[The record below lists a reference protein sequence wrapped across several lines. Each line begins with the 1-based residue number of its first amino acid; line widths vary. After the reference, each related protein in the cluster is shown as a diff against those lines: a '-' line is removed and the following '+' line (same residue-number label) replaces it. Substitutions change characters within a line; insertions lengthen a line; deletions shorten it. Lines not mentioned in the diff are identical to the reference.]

1 MPLIILTPAFWNLSK
16 LVCSFFKIHAH
27 SWTSH
32 TVWGLG
38 NVKKSRWLPY
48 LGFAGSFAYAES
60 LGCLPFSCQY
70 DTVDW
75 CSVCEPLTGSDH
87 CSNDQLQLWKSLL
100 LSVEPYLPVCHII
113 LHPIFSTYFAIS
125 HFFLTLFLQT
135 FLFPTTTPH
144 LCVGIDEV
152 HPFSVSIQTLCNKT
166 LNSHLPDNEVHTMGT
181 ATQPAGLHPCFTQQ
195 ALLMIPILKQEQY
208 YWTYPTNLT
217 GMLQTVS
224 HNDFNTV
231 RRYLQYKLK

>member
-1 MPLIILTPAFWNLSK
+1 MLAFFLPVWHCWLMLSLWAINRFRSLQQWSVAVVEIITPKCWTLFACMPYYTACYLFHLLCNF
-16 LVCSFFKIHAH
+16 SFFP
-27 SWTSH
+27 H
-32 TVWGLG
+32 T
-38 NVKKSRWLPY
+38 
-48 LGFAGSFAYAES
+48 
-60 LGCLPFSCQY
+60 
-70 DTVDW
+70 
-75 CSVCEPLTGSDH
+75 
-87 CSNDQLQLWKSLL
+87 
-100 LSVEPYLPVCHII
+100 LSPNFFISYH
-113 LHPIFSTYFAIS
+113 HTTY
-125 HFFLTLFLQT
+125 
-135 FLFPTTTPH
+135 

-195 ALLMIPILKQEQY
+195 ASLMIPILKQEQY
-208 YWTYPTNLT
+208 YWTYPTNIT